1 MKDLSR
7 EVAML
12 CPLCENDQFECLDE
26 EFEDGVDTLDE
37 VRFRCSDCGSVF
49 TKEELI
55 AEAVER
61 VKEECTISK
70 RSFLKNCKVKHDCK
84 QERPDII
91 FD

>member
-55 AEAVER
+55 AENTEVLNNAVENI
-61 VKEECTISK
+61 KEE
-70 RSFLKNCKVKHDCK
+70 FLKELQSKT
-84 QERPDII
+84 
-91 FD
+91 

>member
-55 AEAVER
+55 AENAEVLDNAVEDI
-61 VKEECTISK
+61 KEE
-70 RSFLKNCKVKHDCK
+70 FLKKLQSKT
-84 QERPDII
+84 
-91 FD
+91 

>member
-49 TKEELI
+49 TKEALI
-55 AEAVER
+55 AENAEVLDNAVEDI
-61 VKEECTISK
+61 KEE
-70 RSFLKNCKVKHDCK
+70 FLKELQSKT
-84 QERPDII
+84 
-91 FD
+91 

>member
-37 VRFRCSDCGSVF
+37 VLFRCSDCGSVF

-55 AEAVER
+55 AENAEVLDNAVEDI
-61 VKEECTISK
+61 KEE
-70 RSFLKNCKVKHDCK
+70 FLKELQSKT
-84 QERPDII
+84 
-91 FD
+91 

>member
-55 AEAVER
+55 AENAEVLDNAVEDI
-61 VKEECTISK
+61 KEEFPKKLQSK
-70 RSFLKNCKVKHDCK
+70 T
-84 QERPDII
+84 
-91 FD
+91 